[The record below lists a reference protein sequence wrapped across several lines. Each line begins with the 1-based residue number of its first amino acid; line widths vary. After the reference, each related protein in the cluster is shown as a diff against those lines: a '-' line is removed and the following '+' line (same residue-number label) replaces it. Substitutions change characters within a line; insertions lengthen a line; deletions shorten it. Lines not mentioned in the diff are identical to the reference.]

1 MIALADEKKTERY
14 TPPTTTVPSVNDIHH
29 VPPVVELGRS
39 GLRRFGLF
47 VLDDF
52 MQELQSSSRAIQVYR
67 EMSDNDSTIGA
78 MLFAIR
84 MFCRAV
90 QWYTTPASQSAED
103 VEAQEFLESCMEDME
118 QPWSDVIYEIL
129 SFLIYGWSLS
139 ETVYKQRLG
148 PEYQD
153 PSKHSKYR
161 DGRIGWRKIS
171 LRSQNSLFGW
181 QFAEDGSGDVVAM
194 RQLAPPDFKLIDIPL
209 SKCLLFRTDSS
220 KNNPEGR
227 SILRNAVRAWKF
239 RQNIEVIEGIG
250 IERDLAGLPVVTI
263 PAKVITGQDE
273 DSKAAYE
280 TYKALAAG
288 IRRDSEEGVVLPS
301 DVYEGT
307 NIPMYE
313 LKLLNSGGARQ
324 FNTNEIISR
333 YNTQIL
339 ATVLADF
346 IILGHENI
354 GSYALAATKTDVFVV
369 ALQSYLDIIG
379 DVFNR
384 YAVPRLFALNPE
396 FKLKELP
403 RVAHENAAGV
413 DLQQLG
419 DYLKA
424 LKFAGVPI
432 EITDEMLRHL
442 YSAAGLPDPTESA
455 EKIMEEHLEN
465 ELLLRSNGMAEGG
478 DITDDQADSELGRET
493 QSQVDKAQVWPDE
506 DLTTPTKA
514 DDVVRDELNKLP
526 DITAK
531 VLRRYGFFK
540 S

>member
-1 MIALADEKKTERY
+1 MADEKY
-14 TPPTTTVPSVNDIHH
+14 TPPKTTVTPANDIFN
-29 VPPVVELGRS
+29 VPPTVTLAPS
-39 GLRRFGLF
+39 GLRRFGMF

-90 QWYTTPASQSAED
+90 QWYTTPASQSTED
-103 VEAQEFLESCMEDME
+103 LEAQEFLQSCMEDME

-129 SFLIYGWSLS
+129 SFLIYGWALS
-139 ETVYKQRLG
+139 EIIYKQRLG

-153 PSKHSKYR
+153 PSKHSNYT
-161 DGRIGWRKIS
+161 DGKIGWRKIS
-171 LRSQNSLFGW
+171 LRSQSSLFGW

-194 RQLAPPDFKLIDIPL
+194 RQLAPPEFKLIDIPL
-209 SKCLLFRTDSS
+209 TKCLLFRTDSS

-227 SILRNAVRAWKF
+227 SILRNAVRSWKF

-346 IILGHENI
+346 IVLGHENI

-396 FKLKELP
+396 FKIKEFP
-403 RVAHENAAGV
+403 KVVHENAAGV

-442 YSAAGLPDPTESA
+442 YSAAGLPDPAESA

-465 ELLLRSNGMAEGG
+465 ELLLRSNGMVEGG

-514 DDVVRDELNKLP
+514 DDVIRDELNKLP
-526 DITAK
+526 DFTAK

-540 S
+540 H